1 VAIDNSKPWDYLINV
16 PQSQLPT
23 PALEPADAPSA
34 MVRGALFSGNS
45 DDSRIYLYG
54 GTTSFLNE
62 SFAGFKQPLSSQYP
76 LWSYDVANNEWSPVN
91 MTGPNLRRLHGGA
104 YAEAPDQ
111 GLAFYFNGQLD
122 NGSDSLVANSSE
134 FHEFVAGMLVI
145 DFKNE
150 EVRNISTGALG
161 NGTARVG
168 ATLQYLP
175 GVGENGA
182 LVLLGGGSKETTDLS
197 VNEFGTL
204 HSMEEITIIDIASLL
219 RGDDVWWFRQ
229 DTSPHAPPALVDFC
243 AVVASAADNSSH
255 NIYVYGGR
263 NETDILGDV
272 WVLSLPQFV
281 WTHVLD
287 GTKPRYGI
295 TCHKLG
301 NQQMLILGGRLG
313 DLTKDCGI
321 SEGVFLLDIT
331 SLQWITAFQKPDGQ
345 YNVPKA
351 VVEKIGG
358 R

>member
-1 VAIDNSKPWDYLINV
+1 VTINNSKSWNYLQNV
-16 PQSQLPT
+16 PQSLLPAPT
-23 PALEPADAPSA
+23 LEQINAPSA
-34 MVRGALFSGNS
+34 MIRGALFSGTS

-62 SFAGFKQPLSSQYP
+62 SFAGFKQPSSAQQP
-76 LWSYDVANNEWSPVN
+76 LWSYDVADNGWSPVN
-91 MTGPNLRRLHGGA
+91 MSGPNIRRLNGGA

-122 NGSDSLVANSSE
+122 NGSDSSVANSSE
-134 FHEFVAGMLVI
+134 FYEFVAGMLVI
-145 DFKNE
+145 DFTNE
-150 EVRNISTGALG
+150 KVRNISTDALG

-175 GVGENGA
+175 TVGEKGA
-182 LVLLGGGSKETTDLS
+182 LVLLGGGSKEITDFS
-197 VNEFGTL
+197 NDEFGTL
-204 HSMEEITIIDIASLL
+204 HSMAEITIIDIAALL
-219 RGDDVWWFRQ
+219 RGDKVWWFRQ
-229 DTSPHAPPALVDFC
+229 DTGPHAPPALVDFC
-243 AVVASAADNSSH
+243 AIVASAQDNSSH

-263 NETDILGDV
+263 NKTDIFGDV

-281 WTHVLD
+281 WTHVLE

-321 SEGVFLLDIT
+321 SEGVFMLDIT

-351 VVEKIGG
+351 LVEKIGG